1 MFTEIAPGVFSV
13 DHRVVEGKNGVLFGE
28 RHVLAIDTGSDADEG
43 EAVAAF
49 IRARGR
55 QPEWLALTH
64 GHGDHVLGGAIF
76 VGAEVFAH
84 ANTPAVIRK
93 QIPGWAE
100 VRTRT
105 PGAGASN
112 ESIAARVPQPTIT
125 FTDELRIDLGGRQ
138 VHLFH
143 TPGHSDDSACVY
155 LPGEGILF
163 AGDTVVTGIVP
174 AIGDGSGV
182 AMEASLGRLAELEI
196 EILVAGHGPVLH
208 GARHVCDWLGWQA
221 SYLAGV
227 RAFVRESL
235 ARGDPAD
242 AVADAA
248 GYERFVGDRLPAGRH
263 GMLRRHRNTV
273 MKIIQEETRPEGS
286 TALGGR
292 EATS

>member
-1 MFTEIAPGVFSV
+1 MFTELAPGVFSV
-13 DHRVVEGKNGVLFGE
+13 EHRVVEGKNGVLFGN
-28 RHVLAIDTGSDADEG
+28 RHALAIDTGSDAEEG

-64 GHGDHVLGGAIF
+64 GHGDHVLGGAVF

-84 ANTPAVIRK
+84 VNMPAVIRK

-100 VRTRT
+100 VRTRA

-112 ESIAARVPQPTIT
+112 DEIAARVSQPTIT

-155 LPGEGILF
+155 LPGERILF

-182 AMEASLGRLAELEI
+182 AMEASLRRLAELEI

-208 GARHVCDWLGWQA
+208 GARHVRDWLGWQA
-221 SYLAGV
+221 SYLAGA
-227 RAFVRESL
+227 RAFVRASL
-235 ARGDPAD
+235 AQGDPAD

-248 GYERFVGDRLPAGRH
+248 GYERFVGDRLPADRH

-273 MKIIQEETRPEGS
+273 MKIIQEETRPDGS
-286 TALGGR
+286 MALGGR